1 MSESE
6 FKKALNDGL
15 IDKYV
20 SDGTIAIRNFKPKA
34 EVAPVVE
41 TPAVEA
47 PVAETTLS
55 PRAES
60 FKNFYLDS
68 YFGIPKRN
76 TKQRSA
82 KLQYISGQQS
92 SLDPEDREAAKAA
105 LEEIKRRESETTTKP
120 ETTVTEKKSKSELEK
135 EFNALNKQYV
145 ADDKLL
151 TEATKNNQDTTDIE
165 SRMNDTQGKMS
176 EISNQIE
183 SPIEAPKAESTLSKK
198 DQEELD
204 FVSGEIEAT
213 ESAIV
218 DAEEQIEIEKGNF
231 KEEKE
236 RIQKEKAKVRASKM
250 SKDEKADKL
259 EELDAEL
266 SDIKDDHDD
275 LIEQYRDDIKQEKA
289 DLKRYNNRKAK
300 IQQKAPAQP
309 IAEVKAEPTE
319 AKEAEAEYKKEEP
332 TEQPKTRQ
340 DYIKIAKE
348 SNGDY
353 AIVLTRGGDEIVYRK
368 NRRTG
373 RWQGLTGKGEF
384 VDVNDEMNRK
394 ANDAVNYTRKDKKVV
409 MMSTV
414 KNGITSYDE
423 FVYDFNNNE
432 WKKRSEDGYLYGIG
446 PELAAKAE
454 QLFLK
459 ENPKRAAKNKAVD
472 KAKQDT
478 ENAIGDQMTP
488 ELQETID
495 SKEFADGVEVAEA
508 PTAQEDKKKPK
519 KGKRHMAT
527 QRRGAAIGFAAGLI
541 EQLEKVFPNI
551 SRMSGGLIVDQSAFD
566 NIANQLGASP
576 YAAALMHDGIIYL
589 NPSVANGNTAF
600 EEYAHVYLMAIE
612 RINPSLFNRGM
623 SLVTQSPEY
632 LDEVMNDPE
641 YAYIHENKPYD
652 DLSKSQQKKV
662 QFEAL
667 SKMIADRAEK
677 VFDSRAKAPFVSWLK
692 ELWQSIA
699 RMFKLGS
706 AKLDLSRTNLN
717 DYVSAIAKD
726 LNRNSPISMIN
737 KDQLQSLMEGD
748 LVTVTVSKSVASP
761 QSAASHWLRT
771 NFYANKGL
779 DETEA
784 YRLKNA
790 RRQIQVWQNRVKDT
804 VNDLNKAV
812 KDYVKATGR
821 DKVDVLLDVNQSLS
835 DPVKRA
841 DWFSSDAQANALI
854 KPVVQSMRDQI
865 DMLQAKLAASGL
877 FNDDLTAT
885 ITGNNDVYIN
895 TSYYA
900 FSGRNYDGE
909 WMSLFSQTEKDQIL
923 DWVYN
928 GSYQTASKVNYT
940 VSPTGGVTARFQN
953 GFGVETDDIS
963 FNNMKEFKTFIKD
976 NVALKL
982 NGSPIKIT
990 KVKFNTNGGSI
1001 DFYAPMDISKSGI
1014 KFDSNEALIYG
1025 HLNEIVKDKDALS
1038 NFIHTQKSLTSMSAK
1053 SALKKKRNLDQTY
1066 RLFLREIKDPATNYA
1081 NTIAKQSEI
1090 LFKGMVEQAI
1100 IDSGY
1105 LSSRKSAG
1113 NNTVLISDPGS
1124 RLRGYYV
1131 SPELNRLLNDRTPN
1145 LLDILSV
1152 RGKGMKMPLGVDT
1165 LMSTATGLSS
1175 LTKAYLTV
1183 LSIGS
1188 NAANY
1193 ISGYFQL
1200 AKTGNLPLGMVS
1212 AMRAL
1217 EQGFSNTEVTSKEN
1231 IVSAFLNTV
1240 PTIVRS
1246 LSVLANNS
1254 ALYNKGM
1261 TIDVNGN
1268 QVQIVGGLSAE
1279 QKQYFNVNDF
1289 SQLTS
1294 QQKARVLL
1302 EELISTGVIGTNIDT
1317 EMLREL
1323 TETAFD
1329 QTIPDELVKS
1339 KMQKIIN
1346 KTKMFA
1352 GDTWEAASASYA
1364 FSDSMFKAI
1373 MYLNEKQKNWETYG
1387 SIMAQE
1393 GVASEVI
1400 EQEMREKTAIDVRK
1414 QMPTYDRSP
1423 DFIKALS
1430 KFPLIGTFIQ
1440 FDFQSK
1446 VNDKNIIADVFKMA
1460 TDSVKYKNKYPKE
1473 AKKLANR
1480 SMIKFGAIVGT
1491 STMSLAVYNLV
1502 NAFISGY
1509 DDDDDEAVR
1518 SILPEYRGY
1527 NLMLHMDGNKKGLH
1541 TYLDITRIDPQTLY
1555 TKYYRALT
1563 EDGFDAMA
1571 DEILKPYY
1579 TQDIFIGGLAQTLMN
1594 INQYGDYDKKIENMN
1609 FLEKLQFFVSERIL
1623 PSGVVGQV
1631 SKLFDAM
1638 EGGEV
1643 SPGIEKNPFYEFTN
1657 MYFGLKPRTLN
1668 IGDEYGKKIK
1678 FDHFAKIQDEH
1689 KIEFN
1694 SAKKDLEKIQDQ
1706 YNRGV
1711 ISKEKLEEAQ
1721 AELEEKRLI
1730 ANKKVAKEMESA
1742 RALTN
1747 KMRVLGYTDDEIRQI
1762 LVDSDATR
1770 YIINILLDPSLNAE
1784 FDSEGKIGAGRP
1796 GRASKSEN
1804 LDLDLDLD
1812 LDLSL

>member
-1 MSESE
+1 MYLSDSSE
-6 FKKALNDGL
+6 F
-15 IDKYV
+15 
-20 SDGTIAIRNFKPKA
+20 IAD
-34 EVAPVVE
+34 E
-41 TPAVEA
+41 
-47 PVAETTLS
+47 
-55 PRAES
+55 
-60 FKNFYLDS
+60 Y
-68 YFGIPKRN
+68 
-76 TKQRSA
+76 
-82 KLQYISGQQS
+82 S
-92 SLDPEDREAAKAA
+92 SLDDKVKATEILTKLA
-105 LEEIKRRESETTTKP
+105 NKLGIEVANLE
-120 ETTVTEKKSKSELEK
+120 
-135 EFNALNKQYV
+135 
-145 ADDKLL
+145 
-151 TEATKNNQDTTDIE
+151 TEAKRPVEVIKT
-165 SRMNDTQGKMS
+165 
-176 EISNQIE
+176 
-183 SPIEAPKAESTLSKK
+183 EA
-198 DQEELD
+198 
-204 FVSGEIEAT
+204 EAKT
-213 ESAIV
+213 E
-218 DAEEQIEIEKGNF
+218 
-231 KEEKE
+231 
-236 RIQKEKAKVRASKM
+236 
-250 SKDEKADKL
+250 
-259 EELDAEL
+259 
-266 SDIKDDHDD
+266 
-275 LIEQYRDDIKQEKA
+275 
-289 DLKRYNNRKAK
+289 
-300 IQQKAPAQP
+300 APAQP
-309 IAEVKAEPTE
+309 IAEAKTEPTE

-454 QLFLK
+454 KLFIK

-909 WMSLFSQTEKDQIL
+909 WMSLFSQAEKDQIL

-1268 QVQIVGGLSAE
+1268 QVQIVGGLSAD

-1294 QQKARVLL
+1294 QQKAKVLL

-1393 GVASEVI
+1393 GVTPEVI

-1711 ISKEKLEEAQ
+1711 ISKEKIEEAQ

-1730 ANKKVAKEMESA
+1730 ANKKVAKEMEAA

-1770 YIINILLDPSLNAE
+1770 YMINILLDPSLNAE

-1796 GRASKSEN
+1796 GRAPKSEN